1 MKSKLTLVGIVNAS
15 VIFMFFA
22 APGFA
27 SAHDLLT
34 ARNGMTLYT
43 FDRDI
48 AGSGLSVCSWQCIRV
63 WPPALVGEEPGPG
76 FGAITREGGAR
87 QLTYEGKPLYHY
99 IGDRH
104 PGDANGDRIDLEW
117 HVVVRPLVHTKR

>member
-1 MKSKLTLVGIVNAS
+1 MKSKLTLVGVIHAS
-15 VIFMFFA
+15 VIFVLLT
-22 APGFA
+22 APRVVP
-27 SAHDLLT
+27 AHDLLT

-43 FDRDI
+43 FDKDVT
-48 AGSGLSVCSWQCIRV
+48 GSGSSACSWQCIRV

-99 IGDRH
+99 IGDHR

-117 HVVVRPLVHTKR
+117 HVVVRPSVHARR